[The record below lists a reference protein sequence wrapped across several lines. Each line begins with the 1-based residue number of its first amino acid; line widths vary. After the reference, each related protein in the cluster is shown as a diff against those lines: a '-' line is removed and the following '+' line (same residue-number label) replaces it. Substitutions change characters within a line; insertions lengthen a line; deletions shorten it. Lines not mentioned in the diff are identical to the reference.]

1 MAISAEK
8 QRLLTLRRNI
18 HAANAAYYQGRATG
32 YTDQEFDALLAE
44 LQRLEERHP
53 EWITPDSPTQMV
65 GSDLAPQGFAT
76 VAHTVP
82 MLSLGNTYSPDEVL
96 EFDARL
102 TRVLGHP
109 TAGYV
114 CELKIDGVALA
125 LRYMDGELRQ
135 AITRGDG
142 ERGDEVT
149 SNVRTIPSIPQWL
162 VEAPSDLEVRGEL
175 YMPLRGF
182 AALNAARQAA
192 GEEPLANPRN
202 ATAGTLKTL
211 DLAEVARRPLAF
223 FAYEVYLAGESR
235 LPHHETL
242 ARLAA
247 WGFPV
252 EPHHRRCH
260 DIKAALDYCL
270 EWLPKRRRLDYQTDG
285 VVVKVDDPAEREDAG
300 TTAKSP
306 RWAIA
311 YKYPPDRAITIVEEI
326 KVQVGRTGKLTPV
339 ARLTP
344 VALAGTT
351 VTSASLHNQD
361 ELIRLD
367 IDEGDEVEI
376 EKGGDIIPKVV
387 SVLDR
392 HQRRPGAAYHLPATC
407 PVCGDKVERDPDGA
421 ADRCRNIL
429 CPAQVEATILH
440 FGSRRALDIDG
451 LGPAIVSQLLDRGL
465 VHDYADLFAL
475 KAEQLADL
483 ERMGAKSADNLV
495 RAIHATTERPFARV
509 LYALGI
515 RFVGEKTAQILA
527 GHFGSLDALQA
538 ATVEELQE
546 VAEIGP
552 VVAESV
558 HRFLHDPNHIPLIE
572 RLQAAGLQFETR
584 KATTGRQPLL
594 GLTFV
599 LTGTL
604 SRPRAEVE
612 QWIAAHGGRAVSSV
626 SRKTSYVVAGEN
638 PGSKRD
644 KATRL
649 EVPILT
655 EEALYRLIEPDAH
668 RASGAPV

>member
-1 MAISAEK
+1 MAISPEK
-8 QRLLTLRRNI
+8 QRLLTLRREI

-32 YTDQEFDALLAE
+32 YTDQEFDALLTE
-44 LQRLEERHP
+44 LQRLEARHP
-53 EWITPDSPTQMV
+53 EWVTRDSPTQIV

-82 MLSLGNTYSPDEVL
+82 MLSLTNTYSEAEVQ

-125 LRYMDGELRQ
+125 LRYAGGELRQ

-142 ERGDEVT
+142 ERGDDVT

-162 VEAPSDLEVRGEL
+162 GEAPAELEIRGEL
-175 YMPLRGF
+175 YMPLSGF
-182 AALNAARQAA
+182 AALNAAREAA
-192 GEEPLANPRN
+192 DEEPLANPRN

-223 FAYEVYLAGESR
+223 YAYEVHVAGESP
-235 LPHHETL
+235 LPHHDNL
-242 ARLAA
+242 ARLVA
-247 WGFPV
+247 WDFPV
-252 EPHHRRCH
+252 EPHYRRCD
-260 DIKAALDYCL
+260 DIKAALAYCA
-270 EWLPKRRRLDYQTDG
+270 EWHTARRSLDYQTDG

-311 YKYPPDRAITIVEEI
+311 YKYPPDRSTTIVEEI

-339 ARLTP
+339 GRFTP
-344 VALAGTT
+344 VLLAGTT

-361 ELIRLD
+361 EVDRLD
-367 IDEGDEVEI
+367 IRLGDRVAI

-387 SVLDR
+387 EVLDR
-392 HQRRPGAAYHLPATC
+392 DRPGRHSPFHLPATC
-407 PVCGDKVERDPDGA
+407 PECGSAVVRDPDGA
-421 ADRCRNIL
+421 ADRCVNIR
-429 CPAQVEATILH
+429 CPAQVEGAILH

-451 LGPAIVSQLLDRGL
+451 LGPAIVTQLLERGL
-465 VHDYADLFAL
+465 VHDYADLFDL
-475 KAEQLADL
+475 TAEKLAGL
-483 ERMGAKSADNLV
+483 ERMGEKSADNLV
-495 RAIHATTERPFARV
+495 RAIHTATERPFARV

-515 RFVGEKTAQILA
+515 RFVGEKTAQVLA
-527 GHFGSLDALQA
+527 GHFGSLAALQA
-538 ATVEELQE
+538 ATVAELQE
-546 VAEIGP
+546 AAEIGP

-558 HRFLHDPNHIPLIE
+558 HRFLHDPNHTPLIE
-572 RLQAAGLQFETR
+572 RLQDAGLQFAARTTR
-584 KATTGRQPLL
+584 TAPQPLL

-612 QWIAAHGGRAVSSV
+612 EWIVAHGGRAASSV

-644 KATRL
+644 KAARL

-655 EEALYRLIEPDAH
+655 EEALYRLVEPDAGPH
-668 RASGAPV
+668 PGAPA

>member
-1 MAISAEK
+1 MAISPEK
-8 QRLLTLRRNI
+8 QRLLDLRREI

-53 EWITPDSPTQMV
+53 EWVTPDSPTQIV
-65 GSDLAPQGFAT
+65 GSDLVPEGFT
-76 VAHTVP
+76 PVAHNIP
-82 MLSLGNTYSPDEVL
+82 MLSLGNTYSPDEVR

-102 TRVLGHP
+102 SRLLGHP

-125 LRYMDGELRQ
+125 LRYADGELHQ

-149 SNVRTIPSIPQWL
+149 RNVRTIPSIPQWL
-162 VEAPSDLEVRGEL
+162 PDSPAKLEIRGEL
-175 YMPLRGF
+175 YMPLSGF
-182 AALNAARQAA
+182 AAMNAARQEV

-211 DLAEVARRPLAF
+211 DLAEVTRRPLAF
-223 FAYEVYLAGESR
+223 FAYEVHVAGGS
-235 LPHHETL
+235 PVSHHENL
-242 ARLAA
+242 AHLAA

-252 EPHHRRCH
+252 EPHYRPCR
-260 DIKAALDYCL
+260 DVAAALAYCE
-270 EWLPKRRRLDYQTDG
+270 EWRTARRDLDYQTDG

-311 YKYPPDRAITIVEEI
+311 YKFPADRAVTTVEAI
-326 KVQVGRTGKLTPV
+326 KIQVGRTGKLTPV
-339 ARLTP
+339 ARFTP
-344 VALAGTT
+344 VFLAGTI

-367 IDEGDEVEI
+367 INVGDKVEI

-392 HQRRPGAAYHLPATC
+392 HQRDPGAHYYLPATC
-407 PVCGDKVERDPDGA
+407 PECGGPVLRDPDGA
-421 ADRCRNIL
+421 ADRCVNIL
-429 CPAQVEATILH
+429 CPAQVEGAILH

-451 LGPAIVSQLLDRGL
+451 LGPAIVAQLLERGL
-465 VHDYADLFAL
+465 IHDYSDLFFITP
-475 KAEQLADL
+475 EQLAGL
-483 ERMGAKSADNLV
+483 ERMGEKSADNLV
-495 RAIHATTERPFARV
+495 RAIHAATDRPFARV

-515 RFVGEKTAQILA
+515 RFVGEKTAQALA
-527 GHFGSLDALQA
+527 DHFGSLVALRD

-546 VAEIGP
+546 AAEIGP
-552 VVAESV
+552 VVAESLY
-558 HRFLHDPNHIPLIE
+558 RFLHDPSHMPLIQ
-572 RLQAAGLQFETR
+572 RLQAAGLQFTAAR
-584 KATTGRQPLL
+584 ATSTPQPLL

-604 SRPRAEVE
+604 SRPRTEVE
-612 QWIAAHGGRAVSSV
+612 EWITARGGRAASSV
-626 SRKTSYVVAGEN
+626 SRKTNYVVAGEN

-644 KATRL
+644 KAARL

-655 EEALYRLIEPDAH
+655 EEALYRLAESDA
-668 RASGAPV
+668 APGPATPG